1 MPRAKT
7 IPLKMLEDMV
17 KAAGVPV
24 KIIEGDNYDVMFSAD
39 LALATSGTVT
49 LERRCADWGPLSFI
63 NLAYYRF
70 YCTQSYQYT

>member
-49 LERRCADWGPLSFI
+49 
-63 NLAYYRF
+63 
-70 YCTQSYQYT
+70 

>member
-24 KIIEGDNYDVMFSAD
+24 KIIEGDNYDVSSVLIWHWLQA
-39 LALATSGTVT
+39 
-49 LERRCADWGPLSFI
+49 E
-63 NLAYYRF
+63 
-70 YCTQSYQYT
+70 Q